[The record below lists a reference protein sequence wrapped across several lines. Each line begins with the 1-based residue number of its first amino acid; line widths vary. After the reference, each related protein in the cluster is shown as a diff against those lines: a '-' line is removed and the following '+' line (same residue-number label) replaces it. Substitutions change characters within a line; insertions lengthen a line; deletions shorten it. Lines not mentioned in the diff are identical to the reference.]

1 MRPFFLAALMYSLS
15 GMIRRDEPNIKTDFK
30 AIADNA
36 KKQNELSDRQTVSN
50 LKKKKSLGKKKRK
63 NRGRKR

>member
-1 MRPFFLAALMYSLS
+1 MRPFLLAALMYSLS